1 MAMKGILLSSS
12 IHTVHHSSQDKTD
25 VRAGLR
31 TPCVPV
37 SLPSC
42 RPSKGYLCF
51 VQVRQETAERERAA
65 AEAKVCITHAG
76 QGCQAQETVK
86 CQACLVHSLARSEWV
101 SRGKQN
107 VQAPVL
113 LDKKGSPGQLDQH
126 RQGGRTRG
134 QPRSPLVHKGVLAP
148 HAVLLEP
155 GLEQIFRAGKIMWTF
170 SLCGGFSLS
179 AVICLWRPWSP

>member
-1 MAMKGILLSSS
+1 MFVQGSALHG
-12 IHTVHHSSQDKTD
+12 
-25 VRAGLR
+25 
-31 TPCVPV
+31 VPV

-42 RPSKGYLCF
+42 RPSKGYLCS

-134 QPRSPLVHKGVLAP
+134 QSRSPRVHKGVLVP

-155 GLEQIFRAGKIMWTF
+155 GLNRF
-170 SLCGGFSLS
+170 SGQARLCGLFPC
-179 AVICLWRPWSP
+179 AVASPFQQ